1 MCILTD
7 ALCRREGS
15 RQQAS
20 VRATRLTQLELP
32 FLPRCE
38 SAPRPDPYDNIQF
51 FSMMASGSN
60 SLSEDTTRPK
70 WFTRRNIE
78 PFTIN
83 DDAVE
88 KIINDATHAVVSWV
102 TKDHKPASAVMLYR
116 VVNGVITITS
126 TTNRAKYHAW
136 RRNPSAC
143 FCIWEPGN
151 IGRQVTLRGTIT
163 ITKDDALLREFTK
176 SFLSMRPGS
185 EPPTEARLLKE
196 IEKFDAPDRH
206 MMQLTVEKTLTH
218 DLNRLFDA
226 ESTGEDV
233 WG

>member
-1 MCILTD
+1 M
-7 ALCRREGS
+7 
-15 RQQAS
+15 
-20 VRATRLTQLELP
+20 
-32 FLPRCE
+32 
-38 SAPRPDPYDNIQF
+38 
-51 FSMMASGSN
+51 
-60 SLSEDTTRPK
+60 SEETIRPK

-78 PFTIN
+78 PFTIG
-83 DDAVE
+83 DAAVE
-88 KIINDATHAVVSWV
+88 KIINEATHAVVSWV

-151 IGRQVTLRGTIT
+151 IGRQVTLRGTVR
-163 ITKDDALLREFTK
+163 ITKDAALLREFTQ

-185 EPPTEARLLKE
+185 EPPTEERLVKE

-206 MMQLTVEKTLTH
+206 MMQLTIEKTLTH
-218 DLNRLFDA
+218 DLNRLFAA
-226 ESTGEDV
+226 ETSGEDV

>member
-1 MCILTD
+1 MSD
-7 ALCRREGS
+7 
-15 RQQAS
+15 
-20 VRATRLTQLELP
+20 
-32 FLPRCE
+32 
-38 SAPRPDPYDNIQF
+38 DK
-51 FSMMASGSN
+51 
-60 SLSEDTTRPK
+60 TRPK

-78 PFTIN
+78 PFTIG
-83 DDAVE
+83 DASVE
-88 KIINDATHAVVSWV
+88 KIINEATHAVVSWV

-116 VVNGVITITS
+116 VINGVITITS

-151 IGRQVTLRGTIT
+151 IGRQVTLRGTVT
-163 ITKDDALLREFTK
+163 IIKDAALLRAFTK

-185 EPPTEARLLKE
+185 EPPTEERLVKE

-206 MMQLTVEKTLTH
+206 MMQLTIEKTLTH
-218 DLNRLFDA
+218 DLNSLFAA
-226 ESTGEDV
+226 ETSGEDV

>member
-1 MCILTD
+1 M
-7 ALCRREGS
+7 
-15 RQQAS
+15 
-20 VRATRLTQLELP
+20 
-32 FLPRCE
+32 
-38 SAPRPDPYDNIQF
+38 
-51 FSMMASGSN
+51 
-60 SLSEDTTRPK
+60 SEETIRPK

-78 PFTIN
+78 PFTIG
-83 DDAVE
+83 DAAVE
-88 KIINDATHAVVSWV
+88 KIINEATHAVVSWV

-116 VVNGVITITS
+116 VINGVITITS

-151 IGRQVTLRGTIT
+151 IGRQVTLRGTVA
-163 ITKDDALLREFTK
+163 ITKDAALLRAFTE

-185 EPPTEARLLKE
+185 KPPTEERLLKE

-206 MMQLTVEKTLTH
+206 MMQLTIEKTLTH
-218 DLNRLFDA
+218 DLNRLFAA
-226 ESTGEDV
+226 ETSGEDV